1 MANAWIRWCLLALA
15 VLALITLPFVLI
27 DESLTKSVEEFTRS
41 GPSRP
46 LIATVLTL
54 LLALD
59 VFLPVPSSL
68 IATASGVL
76 LGFMQGSLVTWMGMQ
91 AGALIGYA
99 LGRSAGRGAARRF
112 VGEGEL
118 RRAEHSHCRWGGFSL
133 VVSRAVP
140 VLAESSV
147 LLAGLVRMPFARFV
161 AWTGA
166 SNAAISMVYASVGA
180 YALETRAFLMAF
192 AASMLLPGALLGAN
206 RIFRRKR
213 IQSATPDRQSPGAN
227 TEVFG

>member
-1 MANAWIRWCLLALA
+1 MADSRIRWCLLALA
-15 VLALITLPFVLI
+15 VLALIILPFVLI
-27 DESLTKSVEEFTRS
+27 DESLTKSVEEFIRYR
-41 GPSRP
+41 PSRP
-46 LIATVLTL
+46 LIGTVLAL
-54 LLALD
+54 LLAVD

-76 LGFMQGSLVTWMGMQ
+76 LGSTQGSLVTWMGMQ

-99 LGRSAGRGAARRF
+99 LGRSAGRSVARRF

-118 RRAEHSHCRWGGFSL
+118 QRAERSHRRWGGFSL
-133 VVSRAVP
+133 IVSRAVP

-161 AWTGA
+161 VLTGA
-166 SNAAISMVYASVGA
+166 SNAAISIVYASVGA
-180 YALETRAFLMAF
+180 YALETSAFLMAF
-192 AASMLLPGALLGAN
+192 AASMLFPAVLLGAN
-206 RIFRRKR
+206 RIFRRNR
-213 IQSATPDRQSPGAN
+213 IRSATSDRQSQGAK